1 MAQGSAGVAGTSDN
15 EALNRALYR
24 VKGRAADVV
33 GTPFLIPFWT
43 RGNVRMTTGTVP
55 NPWLKYD
62 VAGNRLLWRR
72 PTGDSLELNTNA
84 MTEFSFGDSLRG
96 ERHVFRRYLTSK
108 MADPLLRTAF
118 FEVGYDAGR
127 SALLKRRT
135 RLLHHDSTRP
145 SLTVKGT
152 SKWQENTLFYLRRT
166 DDVIEPIRLTPKA
179 VLAALGK
186 NNAPVLQAY
195 MARENLDL
203 SIETDVV
210 KLLKYYDTL

>member
-1 MAQGSAGVAGTSDN
+1 MAQGNAGVAGTSDN

-62 VAGNRLLWRR
+62 VAGDRLLWRR

-108 MADPLLRTAF
+108 IADPLLRTAF

-145 SLTVKGT
+145 SLTVRGT
-152 SKWQENTLFYLRRT
+152 SKWQENTLFYLKRA
-166 DDVIEPIRLTPKA
+166 DDVIEPIRLTTKA

-186 NNAPVLQAY
+186 TNAPVLQAY

-203 SIETDVV
+203 STETDVV

>member
-1 MAQGSAGVAGTSDN
+1 MAQGNAGVAGTSDN
-15 EALNRALYR
+15 EAINRALYR

-62 VAGNRLLWRR
+62 VAGDRLLWRR

-135 RLLHHDSTRP
+135 RLLHHDSARP
-145 SLTVKGT
+145 SLTAKGT
-152 SKWQENTLFYLRRT
+152 SKWQENTLFYLKRT
-166 DDVIEPIRLTPKA
+166 DDVIEPIRLTTKA

-186 NNAPVLQAY
+186 TNAPVLQAY

-203 SIETDVV
+203 STETDVV

>member
-1 MAQGSAGVAGTSDN
+1 MAQGNAGVAGTSDN

-108 MADPLLRTAF
+108 IADPLLRTAF

-135 RLLHHDSTRP
+135 RLLHHDSTQP
-145 SLTVKGT
+145 NLTAKGT

-186 NNAPVLQAY
+186 NNVPVLQAY

-203 SIETDVV
+203 STETDVV